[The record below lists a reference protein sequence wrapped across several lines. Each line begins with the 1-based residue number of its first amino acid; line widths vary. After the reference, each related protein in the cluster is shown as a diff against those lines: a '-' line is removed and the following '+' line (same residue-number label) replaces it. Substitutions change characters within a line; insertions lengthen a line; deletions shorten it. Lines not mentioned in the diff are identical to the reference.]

1 MEALKESKTKNNSHA
16 KSDVNNPKR
25 QTKKNE
31 GHGILIDEL
40 TSRTTMNV
48 SILIVIYF

>member
-1 MEALKESKTKNNSHA
+1 MEALKEAKKKSHA

-40 TSRTTMNV
+40 TGRTTMNV
-48 SILIVIYF
+48 SILM